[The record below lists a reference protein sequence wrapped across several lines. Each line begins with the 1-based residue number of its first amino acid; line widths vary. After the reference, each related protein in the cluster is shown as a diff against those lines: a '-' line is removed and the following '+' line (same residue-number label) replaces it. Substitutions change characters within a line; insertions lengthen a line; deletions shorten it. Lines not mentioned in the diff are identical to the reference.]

1 MLRFLEKERFNGE
14 YRKIQ
19 KKKKKI
25 KDEERKKKVKQILY
39 PGG

>member
-19 KKKKKI
+19 KKKKI
-25 KDEERKKKVKQILY
+25 TDEERKKKVKQILY

>member
-19 KKKKKI
+19 KKKKKLQM
-25 KDEERKKKVKQILY
+25 KKEKKK
-39 PGG
+39 